1 MIYAFKKPNLLPIDE
16 RYAVPYSSRTT
27 IAAAMALYSISS
39 LAQSDVVFVDGL
51 PGNDTLRLQQQRIE
65 AGSTNGV
72 LGDALQQDTEPTGST
87 AAELAHLPTETPC
100 FKIDKVEFENNPL
113 LSRDQS
119 PLCE

>member
-1 MIYAFKKPNLLPIDE
+1 M
-16 RYAVPYSSRTT
+16 
-27 IAAAMALYSISS
+27 
-39 LAQSDVVFVDGL
+39 FVDGL